1 MKKLSLLT
9 GLLFMICFS
18 ARTQPSKE
26 MNWLIGTW
34 KITKANGILIEQW
47 KIKDDSTLAA
57 VSYYVRG
64 TDTIPQED
72 VALIWRKGN
81 WYYNPTT
88 SNQNEEKPVSFKI
101 IFFRGTEFVAEN
113 PKHDFPQKIYY
124 RLKGKELL
132 ASIEG
137 TVRGKFE
144 KRNFDFQSE

>member
-1 MKKLSLLT
+1 MKHLLIICTLAFIFGLS
-9 GLLFMICFS
+9 
-18 ARTQPSKE
+18 AQAQPSKE
-26 MNWLIGTW
+26 MKWLIGTW
-34 KITKANGILIEQW
+34 KITKANGTLIEQW
-47 KIKDDSTLAA
+47 KLKDDSTLTA

-72 VALIWRKGN
+72 VALIWRKGS
-81 WYYNPTT
+81 WYYNPTV

-113 PKHDFPQKIYY
+113 AQHDFPQKIYY

-137 TVRGKFE
+137 IVEGKFE

>member
-1 MKKLSLLT
+1 MKHTSTIFATLFFFCLSAT
-9 GLLFMICFS
+9 AQS
-18 ARTQPSKE
+18 SKD
-26 MNWLIGTW
+26 MKWLVGTW
-34 KITKANGILIEQW
+34 KITKANGTLIEQW
-47 KIKDDSTLAA
+47 KITDDSTLAG

-81 WYYNPTT
+81 WYYNPTV

-113 PKHDFPQKIYY
+113 PNHDFPQKIYY

-137 TVRGKFE
+137 TVKGKFE